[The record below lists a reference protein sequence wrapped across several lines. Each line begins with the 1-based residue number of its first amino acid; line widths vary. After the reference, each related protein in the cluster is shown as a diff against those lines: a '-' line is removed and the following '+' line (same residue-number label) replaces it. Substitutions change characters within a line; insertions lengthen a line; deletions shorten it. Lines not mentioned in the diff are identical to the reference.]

1 MKPFTLV
8 GVDGNAFSVMAYV
21 TRAMRTAGM
30 SVGERQVYQAL
41 AMSGDYNNLLVKSIE
56 MIDKVNEKLVEQGKL
71 PKNYDEEDYY
81 DDEFED
87 DEY

>member
-30 SVGERQVYQAL
+30 SIGERQVYQAL
-41 AMSGDYNNLLVKSIE
+41 AMSGDYNNLIVKSVE

-71 PKNYDEEDYY
+71 PKNYDEEYYY

-87 DEY
+87 EY